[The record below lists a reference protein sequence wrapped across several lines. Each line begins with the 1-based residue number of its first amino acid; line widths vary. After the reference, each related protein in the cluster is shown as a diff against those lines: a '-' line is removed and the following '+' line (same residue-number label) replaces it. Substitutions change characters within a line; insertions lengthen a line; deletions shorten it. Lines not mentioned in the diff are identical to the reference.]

1 MSAITK
7 GIRKKKQK
15 SGYSDPNIS
24 KPIPNLLKRKPKKQR
39 KKRRVP
45 PLTKQWAVK
54 KGGRIPL
61 DIDSIDPIALDWDR
75 SNKAKSLELHKKR
88 INKLDISRS
97 SKGKHKG
104 RKGTYKTKT
113 SKHGGKV
120 VDNSGQKYIQS
131 LYKGGKIK
139 Y

>member
-61 DIDSIDPIALDWDR
+61 DIDSIG
-75 SNKAKSLELHKKR
+75 LELHKKK